1 MRLSPEETQFNNKEE
16 EVNETKNTV
25 CKISFDLHK
34 NSNSK
39 IEGYFKGYASIFDEV
54 DSQNDRVVRGAFARS
69 LACWD
74 QVARK
79 PKMLWQHQEEH
90 VIGIWRQIKEDRRG
104 LYVEGSLL
112 LNVLKA
118 KEAFALIKEQA
129 LDGLS
134 IGYQIKQAIKG
145 TTPNSVRLL
154 TEVELLEISLVT
166 FPANPLARILA
177 VENAAAESIRA

>member
-1 MRLSPEETQFNNKEE
+1 
-16 EVNETKNTV
+16 VNETKNTV
-25 CKISFDLHK
+25 CKISFNFDKKSHHRV
-34 NSNSK
+34 
-39 IEGYFKGYASIFDEV
+39 EGYFSGYASIFDEV
-54 DSQNDRVVRGAFARS
+54 DSQNDRVVRGAFTRS
-69 LACWD
+69 LACW
-74 QVARK
+74 QQAARK

-90 VIGIWRQIKEDRRG
+90 VIGIWRHLQEDTRG

-112 LNVLKA
+112 LDVAKA

-145 TTPNSVRLL
+145 TTPRSVRLL
-154 TEVELLEISLVT
+154 TDVDLLEISLVT

-177 VENAAAESIRA
+177 VNNAAAETIRA